1 MWSFLSTNNDYFNED
16 LTELIN
22 SNASINVE
30 KIVLQEI
37 EGFKNGLNYMIEIA
51 SIYGSPNGEGYS
63 VPSFSREN
71 KRKIEEFFSSIS
83 VGLIKSYNKYKFG
96 VEN

>member
-1 MWSFLSTNNDYFNED
+1 MEKIFVNNDYFNED

-37 EGFKNGLNYMIEIA
+37 EGFKNGLNYMIEMA
-51 SIYGSPNGEGYS
+51 YIYGSPNGEGYS
-63 VPSFSREN
+63 VPSFPREN

-83 VGLIKSYNKYKFG
+83 VVLIKSYNKYKFG